1 MATDKTP
8 KAAPAAPGSELGLR
22 EEYPLPAVQAAPKSP
37 VVEARAPL
45 IPTIGNLTSARLEE
59 LLKPATLDY
68 GAWLEHLLT
77 GERMEEQDSDEIGLG
92 VLASI
97 LLAETPEGVL
107 SALDLKRA
115 KTLCGGEP
123 GGHSPLLVI
132 TGARGMVSTYEEG
145 APVYAIVQAI
155 IKATGERIQ
164 FTTGSMA
171 IQAVILKMIGEG
183 WMPFEGVLTIRRMAT
198 KRGYYPLGLEA
209 GG

>member
-1 MATDKTP
+1 MAARKDP
-8 KAAPAAPGSELGLR
+8 EVPAAGQADARGLTQ
-22 EEYPLPAVQAAPKSP
+22 EYPLPATPAPGKS
-37 VVEARAPL
+37 VVVAPRAQL
-45 IPTIGNLTSARLEE
+45 VPTIGTLDAGRLEE
-59 LLKPATLDY
+59 LLKPATLEY

-77 GERMEEQDSDEIGLG
+77 GERMEEQDPDEVGLG

-97 LLAETPEGVL
+97 LLAETPEQVL

-115 KTLCGGEP
+115 KELAGGEP

-132 TGARGMVSTYEEG
+132 TGARGMVSSYEEG
-145 APVYAIVQAI
+145 APVYAIVQAVV
-155 IKATGERIQ
+155 KATGERIQ
-164 FTTGSMA
+164 FTTGSMG

-183 WMPFEGVLTIRRMAT
+183 WMPFEGILTIRRMPT